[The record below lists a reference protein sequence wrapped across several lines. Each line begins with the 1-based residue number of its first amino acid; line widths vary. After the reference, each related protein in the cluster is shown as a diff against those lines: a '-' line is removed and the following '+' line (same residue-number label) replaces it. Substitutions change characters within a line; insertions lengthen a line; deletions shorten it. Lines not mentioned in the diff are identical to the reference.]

1 MVVVVVLVVVGA
13 AVVVVVVDV
22 DAGEPFATVVVVVER
37 GEATPDATV
46 VISVFAV
53 SFRNDTPP
61 HTGSTK
67 TATSTAYS
75 TRVAPRSVVA
85 ARERRSLASAARI
98 PLMRTSVRGVHRDA
112 HGPSSRAA
120 WAVGPTV
127 RPMDATSDGRT
138 DWGELDGVKIEFP
151 MVVEE
156 MRSATL
162 TFTVPIEPARA
173 LVPGDAFE
181 VLEVSPGHAM
191 LVIALCDY
199 VRNPWGDYDE
209 VNLGLLVHPV
219 GRPEAAGAFQWRMPV
234 DQEFTC
240 KAGNLVMGLPKTVE
254 DLTFDYSAGPGEG
267 TVAVRLVMSD
277 EPEGSVT
284 LLVRLPRPSVD
295 GTEAPVES
303 ATTYSYL
310 DGVPMS
316 LGLDMELPPVPLDPG
331 EVEIELGSGALADEL
346 RSLGLPATADLA
358 LWGEGLSATFQVPRP
373 IGAAVETGA

>member
-1 MVVVVVLVVVGA
+1 
-13 AVVVVVVDV
+13 
-22 DAGEPFATVVVVVER
+22 
-37 GEATPDATV
+37 
-46 VISVFAV
+46 
-53 SFRNDTPP
+53 
-61 HTGSTK
+61 
-67 TATSTAYS
+67 
-75 TRVAPRSVVA
+75 
-85 ARERRSLASAARI
+85 
-98 PLMRTSVRGVHRDA
+98 
-112 HGPSSRAA
+112 
-120 WAVGPTV
+120 
-127 RPMDATSDGRT
+127 MDATSDGRT

-162 TFTVPIEPARA
+162 TFTVPIEPART

-240 KAGNLVMGLPKTVE
+240 TAGNLVMGLPKTVE

-267 TVAVRLVMSD
+267 TVTVRLAMSD
-277 EPEGSVT
+277 EPEGSAT

-310 DGVPMS
+310 EGVPMS

-373 IGAAVETGA
+373 IGASVETGA